1 MMTPRFYSVISTSCV
16 YDLFSAT
23 SGLCVYKTNVV
34 VKIELFTYLMISFMK
49 ESYEFSC
56 INDNILYRKK
66 VNTVACLHSLSILLE
81 LWYLTSLST
90 IFQLYRDGLY
100 QIMLYRVHIDISGI

>member
-1 MMTPRFYSVISTSCV
+1 M
-16 YDLFSAT
+16 
-23 SGLCVYKTNVV
+23 YKTNVV

-66 VNTVACLHSLSILLE
+66 VNTVVCLHSLSILLE